1 MLEYKKDDLKATLVL
16 LPTLLLT
23 TVFMIYPIIR
33 AFLMAF
39 MDGYTYGAARGST
52 FVYNWFEHFG
62 KTIETVDSLGNK
74 TTFRIGIGI
83 ESFKHIWTDKT
94 FLTSLGNTA
103 LIVVISVPLTIM
115 VALFITVALN
125 GIKKGQGV
133 FQTIYFLPYV
143 TNTIAVGLTFAA
155 IFGSSSGLINSL
167 RIGLGKEAIPWVNR
181 VILDNGESRIPKY
194 MAGFLVII
202 IHSLWHGLAFKIMVF
217 LSGMQSID
225 KQYYQSAQIDSTP
238 RERVFRR
245 ITVPLLSPMIS
256 YISITSFI
264 GAFKVYTSVLA
275 LFNGK
280 MGTDDNPDRY
290 LTIVGYVYKWVGRSD
305 EVNGQPRAAAA
316 SISLFIIIM
325 IITIIQQQISKRKVH
340 Y

>member
-16 LPTLLLT
+16 LPTLILT
-23 TVFMIYPIIR
+23 TVFMIYPIVR

-39 MDGYTYGAARGST
+39 MDGYTLGASRGNP
-52 FVYNWFEHFG
+52 FVHNWFEYFG
-62 KTIETVDSLGNK
+62 KTVIVNTAEGEMK
-74 TTFRIGIGI
+74 THIGIGI
-83 ESFKHIWTDKT
+83 ESFLYIWQDKR
-94 FLTSLGNTA
+94 FLRSLGNTA
-103 LIVVISVPLTIM
+103 LIVIVSVPLTIM
-115 VALFITVALN
+115 IALFITVALN
-125 GIKKGQGV
+125 GIKRGQGV

-143 TNTIAVGLTFAA
+143 TNTIAVGLTFSA

-167 RIGLGKEAIPWVNR
+167 RISLGYDPIPWVNR
-181 VILDNGESRIPKY
+181 VIINGKSVIPKY
-194 MAGFLVII
+194 FSGLLVII
-202 IHSLWHGLAFKIMVF
+202 IHSIWHGIAFKIMVF

-245 ITVPLLSPMIS
+245 ITIPLLSPMIS

-264 GAFKVYTSVLA
+264 GAFKVYTSILA
-275 LFNGK
+275 LFNGQ
-280 MGTDDNPDRY
+280 MGTDSDPSQY
-290 LTIVGYVYKWVGRSD
+290 ETIVGYVYKWIARSD
-305 EVNGQPRAAAA
+305 GINGQPRAAAA
-316 SISLFIIIM
+316 SISLFVIIM